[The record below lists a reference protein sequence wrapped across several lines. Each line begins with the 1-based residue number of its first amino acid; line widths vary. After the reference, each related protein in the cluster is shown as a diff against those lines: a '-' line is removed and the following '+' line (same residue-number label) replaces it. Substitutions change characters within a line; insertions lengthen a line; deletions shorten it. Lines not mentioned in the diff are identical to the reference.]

1 MRYDEWIHG
10 LFRENSSRPNEWEVE
25 QARREYRK
33 EHPDIDKSPI
43 SGGVLLVSVVVLMI
57 LFAVL
62 LKVNTYFAMIEA
74 AITAI
79 CLVIVELL
87 PHLNPNLPKPDKN
100 IFCNRVIISVSALM
114 VIAYNICCLIGIC
127 GGDRDNASALGIITG
142 WVGISY
148 LVTSVFYGLKKN
160 LKCTETGEA
169 TCIGYADLVVS
180 GGDRRRDYVLTR
192 CVYEFTHEG
201 ETYIV
206 PGHKKTSM
214 KFRLP

>member
-43 SGGVLLVSVVVLMI
+43 SGGVFLVSVVVLMI

-79 CLVIVELL
+79 FLVIVELL

-100 IFCNRVIISVSALM
+100 IFCNLQP
-114 VIAYNICCLIGIC
+114 
-127 GGDRDNASALGIITG
+127 
-142 WVGISY
+142 
-148 LVTSVFYGLKKN
+148 F
-160 LKCTETGEA
+160 
-169 TCIGYADLVVS
+169 
-180 GGDRRRDYVLTR
+180 
-192 CVYEFTHEG
+192 
-201 ETYIV
+201 
-206 PGHKKTSM
+206 
-214 KFRLP
+214 